1 MLIKIWLKYMLG
13 YLRISVEGYYIERFI
28 NICTMNKIL
37 IWNLKREKNVKLHL
51 NIGVQ
56 DFYRAINVAKKL
68 QCKVKIEKK
77 RGIPFIINKY
87 KKRKIFL
94 ISLLIVM
101 VGLILVS
108 GTYAKY
114 TTKFTGS
121 DTATVA
127 KFKVSS
133 NTTAETFDLFKTAK
147 EVDGTTADAEVVNG
161 KVAPGTGGKFDIQLT
176 NDSEV
181 KVHYAISLKETNESN
196 IPIEYSL
203 DGTTYVTAAN
213 FASVSADDL
222 AIGSTT
228 QQTKTVSV
236 YWRWAF
242 EGKDSTNY
250 TTTQTDTT
258 DYTLGTASTAPTVK
272 VEVSTVFTQVD

>member
-1 MLIKIWLKYMLG
+1 MKD
-13 YLRISVEGYYIERFI
+13 
-28 NICTMNKIL
+28 NKL
-37 IWNLKREKNVKLHL
+37 VK
-51 NIGVQ
+51 V
-56 DFYRAINVAKKL
+56 
-68 QCKVKIEKK
+68 
-77 RGIPFIINKY
+77 
-87 KKRKIFL
+87 FL
-94 ISLLIVM
+94 IALLIVM

-114 TTKFTGS
+114 TTTFTGS

-133 NTTAETFDLFKTAK
+133 NTTTNVFDLFKTAK
-147 EVDGTTADAEVVNG
+147 EVDGTTADVDVANG

-181 KVHYAISLKETNESN
+181 KVHYTLDLKETNTEN
-196 IPIEYSL
+196 VPIEYSL
-203 DGTTYVTAAN
+203 DGITYVTAEN
-213 FASVSADDL
+213 FASVSAADL

-228 QQTKTVSV
+228 QTVSV

>member
-1 MLIKIWLKYMLG
+1 MKD
-13 YLRISVEGYYIERFI
+13 
-28 NICTMNKIL
+28 NKL
-37 IWNLKREKNVKLHL
+37 VK
-51 NIGVQ
+51 V
-56 DFYRAINVAKKL
+56 
-68 QCKVKIEKK
+68 
-77 RGIPFIINKY
+77 
-87 KKRKIFL
+87 FL
-94 ISLLIVM
+94 IVLLIAM
-101 VGLILVS
+101 IGLILVS

-114 TTKFTGS
+114 TTTFTGS

-147 EVDGTTADAEVVNG
+147 EVDGTTADVDVANG
-161 KVAPGTGGKFDIQLT
+161 KVAPGTGGKFDVKLT
-176 NDSEV
+176 NDSDV
-181 KVHYAISLKETNESN
+181 KVHYTLDLKETNTEN
-196 IPIEYSL
+196 VPIEYSL

-213 FASVSADDL
+213 FASISAADL

-228 QQTKTVSV
+228 QTVSV

-250 TTTQTDTT
+250 KTTQTDTT

-272 VEVSTVFTQVD
+272 VEASTVFTQVD

>member
-1 MLIKIWLKYMLG
+1 MKD
-13 YLRISVEGYYIERFI
+13 
-28 NICTMNKIL
+28 NKL
-37 IWNLKREKNVKLHL
+37 VK
-51 NIGVQ
+51 V
-56 DFYRAINVAKKL
+56 
-68 QCKVKIEKK
+68 
-77 RGIPFIINKY
+77 
-87 KKRKIFL
+87 FL
-94 ISLLIVM
+94 IVLLIAM
-101 VGLILVS
+101 IGLILVS

-114 TTKFTGS
+114 TTTFTGS

-147 EVDGTTADAEVVNG
+147 EVDGTTADVDVANR

-213 FASVSADDL
+213 FASISAADL

-228 QQTKTVSV
+228 QTVSV

-250 TTTQTDTT
+250 KTTQTDTT

-272 VEVSTVFTQVD
+272 VEASTVFTQVD

>member
-1 MLIKIWLKYMLG
+1 MKD
-13 YLRISVEGYYIERFI
+13 
-28 NICTMNKIL
+28 NKL
-37 IWNLKREKNVKLHL
+37 V
-51 NIGVQ
+51 
-56 DFYRAINVAKKL
+56 
-68 QCKVKIEKK
+68 
-77 RGIPFIINKY
+77 
-87 KKRKIFL
+87 KIFL

-147 EVDGTTADAEVVNG
+147 EVDGTTY
-161 KVAPGTGGKFDIQLT
+161 VA
-176 NDSEV
+176 
-181 KVHYAISLKETNESN
+181 
-196 IPIEYSL
+196 
-203 DGTTYVTAAN
+203 AAN

>member
-1 MLIKIWLKYMLG
+1 MKD
-13 YLRISVEGYYIERFI
+13 
-28 NICTMNKIL
+28 NKL
-37 IWNLKREKNVKLHL
+37 VK
-51 NIGVQ
+51 V
-56 DFYRAINVAKKL
+56 
-68 QCKVKIEKK
+68 
-77 RGIPFIINKY
+77 
-87 KKRKIFL
+87 FL
-94 ISLLIVM
+94 IALLIVM

-114 TTKFTGS
+114 TTTFTGS

-203 DGTTYVTAAN
+203 DGTTYVTAEN

-228 QQTKTVSV
+228 QKVSV

-250 TTTQTDTT
+250 KTTQTDTT

>member
-1 MLIKIWLKYMLG
+1 MKD
-13 YLRISVEGYYIERFI
+13 
-28 NICTMNKIL
+28 NKL
-37 IWNLKREKNVKLHL
+37 VK
-51 NIGVQ
+51 V
-56 DFYRAINVAKKL
+56 
-68 QCKVKIEKK
+68 
-77 RGIPFIINKY
+77 
-87 KKRKIFL
+87 FL
-94 ISLLIVM
+94 IALLIVM

-114 TTKFTGS
+114 TTTFTGS

-176 NDSEV
+176 NDSDV
-181 KVHYAISLKETNESN
+181 KVNYAISLKETNESN

-213 FASVSADDL
+213 FASVSAADL

-228 QQTKTVSV
+228 QTVSV

-250 TTTQTDTT
+250 KTTQTDTT

-272 VEVSTVFTQVD
+272 VEASTVFTQVD

>member
-1 MLIKIWLKYMLG
+1 MKD
-13 YLRISVEGYYIERFI
+13 
-28 NICTMNKIL
+28 NKL
-37 IWNLKREKNVKLHL
+37 V
-51 NIGVQ
+51 
-56 DFYRAINVAKKL
+56 
-68 QCKVKIEKK
+68 
-77 RGIPFIINKY
+77 
-87 KKRKIFL
+87 KIFL

-258 DYTLGTASTAPTVK
+258 DYTLITLLLK
-272 VEVSTVFTQVD
+272 VVMSINCSNS

>member
-1 MLIKIWLKYMLG
+1 MKD
-13 YLRISVEGYYIERFI
+13 
-28 NICTMNKIL
+28 NKL
-37 IWNLKREKNVKLHL
+37 VK
-51 NIGVQ
+51 V
-56 DFYRAINVAKKL
+56 
-68 QCKVKIEKK
+68 
-77 RGIPFIINKY
+77 
-87 KKRKIFL
+87 FL
-94 ISLLIVM
+94 IALLIVM

-242 EGKDSTNY
+242 EGKDSTNRY
-250 TTTQTDTT
+250 NRL
-258 DYTLGTASTAPTVK
+258 YFRNGINCSN
-272 VEVSTVFTQVD
+272 S

>member
-1 MLIKIWLKYMLG
+1 MKD
-13 YLRISVEGYYIERFI
+13 
-28 NICTMNKIL
+28 NKL
-37 IWNLKREKNVKLHL
+37 VK
-51 NIGVQ
+51 V
-56 DFYRAINVAKKL
+56 
-68 QCKVKIEKK
+68 
-77 RGIPFIINKY
+77 
-87 KKRKIFL
+87 FL
-94 ISLLIVM
+94 IVLLIAM
-101 VGLILVS
+101 IGLILVS

-114 TTKFTGS
+114 TTTFTGS

-147 EVDGTTADAEVVNG
+147 EVDGTTADVDVANG

-213 FASVSADDL
+213 FASISAADL

-228 QQTKTVSV
+228 QTVSV

-250 TTTQTDTT
+250 KTTQTDTT

-272 VEVSTVFTQVD
+272 VEASTVFTQVD